1 MILKHSNNVEKHFIQ
16 RDGFAGASVRYLLVK
31 DDGCPNY
38 AIRLM
43 EFDLNGHTSY
53 HAHEE
58 EHEFYF
64 LEGQGIL
71 VDNDGI
77 EHEVKP
83 GDVVYI
89 PQKHKHQIKNTG
101 NVVLKVICTIP
112 IFENGD
118 GKVTK
123 MVEK

>member
-58 EHEFYF
+58 EHEYYF
-64 LEGQGIL
+64 LEGKGVV
-71 VDNDGI
+71 VDHNKV
-77 EHEVKP
+77 EHIVES
-83 GDVVYI
+83 GDAVYV
-89 PQKHKHQIKNTG
+89 PSKQKHQVKNIG
-101 NVVLKVICTIP
+101 KSVLTFICTIP
-112 IFENGD
+112 ILKDGD
-118 GKVTK
+118 GKSAK
-123 MVEK
+123 FI